1 MISVRSTDLV
11 GHSPFSLDKT
21 TKQLS
26 VCPTPTEE
34 TNYWKNLWPPQGR
47 GREYYQKNWVGDVQ
61 PTSQNP
67 YPIYDQNLQYSLPYL
82 GPD

>member
-34 TNYWKNLWPPQGR
+34 TNYWKNL
-47 GREYYQKNWVGDVQ
+47 
-61 PTSQNP
+61 
-67 YPIYDQNLQYSLPYL
+67 
-82 GPD
+82 